1 METIEYLM
9 TDSGREQGSALFP
22 ALRGQPETV
31 RFLWHDAQVRL
42 HCIPR
47 AWAEA
52 GEAEIRRAKTEK
64 AKTGKAEQGKAE
76 AEKARTEKTKAGKAR
91 TEKAG
96 RGKAEAWKRR
106 SDAGPGGGKAAEGLR
121 RRLLA
126 GKLDRYLHSGLLPQE
141 GLWVA
146 PELEP
151 FFPKYEQPLPGPE
164 LAARILR
171 DQPFRQILAVFLDP
185 GKRAEEDR
193 LWLERFLELGYADLN
208 GLYLVTGRETDDGQT
223 PNGGSETAAEGM
235 RSPGIGTPA
244 GNSRVI
250 GNAAISVTAAGRT
263 RKYET
268 MRPDGAFWEWLYEQ
282 SGLSACFT
290 ERLPE
295 TDGRKTAVVD
305 LRRNARPPV
314 RELAFG
320 SLYLDLTSQPYRLR
334 LMGERRPDISCISAR
349 NYLDTAFKERYNA
362 I

>member
-9 TDSGREQGSALFP
+9 TDSGQEQGSALFP

-31 RFLWHDAQVRL
+31 RFLWRDAQVRL

-64 AKTGKAEQGKAE
+64 AKTGKAEQEKAE

-96 RGKAEAWKRR
+96 REKAEAGKRR
-106 SDAGPGGGKAAEGLR
+106 SDAGPGGGKAAERLR

-208 GLYLVTGRETDDGQT
+208 GLYLVTGRGTDDGQT
-223 PNGGSETAAEGM
+223 PNGGSETAAGGARE
-235 RSPGIGTPA
+235 
-244 GNSRVI
+244 
-250 GNAAISVTAAGRT
+250 
-263 RKYET
+263 YET
-268 MRPDGAFWEWLYEQ
+268 LRPDGAFWEWLYEQ

-320 SLYLDLTSQPYRLR
+320 SIYLDLTSQPYRLR

>member
-1 METIEYLM
+1 MHR
-9 TDSGREQGSALFP
+9 SGF
-22 ALRGQPETV
+22 TV
-31 RFLWHDAQVRL
+31 SR
-42 HCIPR
+42 
-47 AWAEA
+47 
-52 GEAEIRRAKTEK
+52 
-64 AKTGKAEQGKAE
+64 
-76 AEKARTEKTKAGKAR
+76 
-91 TEKAG
+91 G
-96 RGKAEAWKRR
+96 RGRRPERRRSEGQKQRKRKPERPNRERRKQKKRERKRLRREKRERKRPDERKRR
-106 SDAGPGGGKAAEGLR
+106 PGNGVQTQDPGGKAAERLR

-193 LWLERFLELGYADLN
+193 LWLERFLELSYPDLN
-208 GLYLVTGRETDDGQT
+208 GLYLVIGRETDDGQT
-223 PNGGSETAAEGM
+223 PGGGSEAAAEGM

-244 GNSRVI
+244 GNERGI
-250 GNAAISVTAAGRT
+250 GNAAMSVTAAGRA

-320 SLYLDLTSQPYRLR
+320 SIYLDLTSQPYRLR